1 MGIPLRV
8 GIIGV
13 GNISTQYLTHI
24 PTLPSLKLIALADLD
39 MARAAEVAAKAGV
52 ESRSV
57 DELLA
62 SKDIDVILNLTTPGA
77 HAVIAMKALTAGKH
91 VFGEKP
97 LALTVEEAKPMMELA
112 KSSGLRIGSAP
123 DTVLGTGIQTSRDLL
138 DSGKIGKPLAASAFW
153 SAPGHELWHPAP
165 QFYYLP
171 GAGPLFDMGPYYL
184 TALVT
189 LLGPVVSV
197 IGSSTRSDRK
207 RSLELAILLEQN

>member
-1 MGIPLRV
+1 M
-8 GIIGV
+8 
-13 GNISTQYLTHI
+13 
-24 PTLPSLKLIALADLD
+24 
-39 MARAAEVAAKAGV
+39 

-138 DSGKIGKPLAASAFW
+138 DSEKLESHLQQVHFGLRQVTNFGTQRHNFIICQVLD
-153 SAPGHELWHPAP
+153 L
-165 QFYYLP
+165 YLIWVRI
-171 GAGPLFDMGPYYL
+171 
-184 TALVT
+184 T
-189 LLGPVVSV
+189 
-197 IGSSTRSDRK
+197 
-207 RSLELAILLEQN
+207 